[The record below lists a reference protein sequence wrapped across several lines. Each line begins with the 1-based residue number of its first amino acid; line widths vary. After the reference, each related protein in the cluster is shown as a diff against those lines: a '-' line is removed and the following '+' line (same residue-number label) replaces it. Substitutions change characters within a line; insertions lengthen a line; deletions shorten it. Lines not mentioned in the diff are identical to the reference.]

1 MTRKRFQKLVR
12 AWFFEMDQFTKS
24 CGRKPL
30 KRSRND
36 LRIVKSDGK
45 YNYLDEWKVIRQS
58 TITLSEGLANLPE
71 K

>member
-1 MTRKRFQKLVR
+1 MR
-12 AWFFEMDQFTKS
+12 AWFYEMDQFTKS

-30 KRSRND
+30 KRTRND

-45 YNYLDEWKVIRQS
+45 YSYLNAWKVVRES
-58 TITLSEGLANLPE
+58 TITLSVGLANLPE